1 METQREHWTS
11 SFGFI
16 MAAAGSAIGLGT
28 LWQFPYMVA
37 SNGGS
42 TFVIAYLI
50 CIFFLGIPVFI
61 AELILGRASQ
71 RGAVGTFHTLSPEK
85 PFWNMT
91 GWLGIFASL
100 IVLSYYCIVSG
111 WGLNYFLMSIN
122 QYFLSLPDAQI
133 APLFDVLYKSGSMNL
148 FWQFIFM
155 LITVLVV
162 FQGVRKG
169 IEHWAKIL
177 TTLLLILLLF
187 LLVFS
192 LFQGGTLKALRFLF
206 VPDWSLLKPATILSA
221 LGLSFFTLSL
231 GEGIMITYGSYMK
244 KSSDVPK
251 TAIIVSL
258 GTVLVS
264 LFSVMMVFSIVFAF
278 DLQVEQGIGLIFKTL
293 PVLFTKLPAKF
304 LISSIFFLLLVF
316 TALTSSVGLL
326 ETLVAN
332 WMDLSNWSRKKA
344 VIVFAILAYVVG
356 IPSAL
361 SGTEGLFKNW
371 SILYGKTFFE
381 TMVDMISTWIIPI
394 AGLLVVL
401 FTGWKLE
408 KTNAKK
414 QFELGSKLNLFS
426 IWYFFIKWVAPVA
439 IVLVILQSTGML
451 GE

>member
-1 METQREHWTS
+1 
-11 SFGFI
+11 
-16 MAAAGSAIGLGT
+16 
-28 LWQFPYMVA
+28 
-37 SNGGS
+37 
-42 TFVIAYLI
+42 
-50 CIFFLGIPVFI
+50 
-61 AELILGRASQ
+61 
-71 RGAVGTFHTLSPEK
+71 
-85 PFWNMT
+85 
-91 GWLGIFASL
+91 
-100 IVLSYYCIVSG
+100 
-111 WGLNYFLMSIN
+111 
-122 QYFLSLPDAQI
+122 
-133 APLFDVLYKSGSMNL
+133 
-148 FWQFIFM
+148 
-155 LITVLVV
+155 
-162 FQGVRKG
+162 
-169 IEHWAKIL
+169 
-177 TTLLLILLLF
+177 
-187 LLVFS
+187 
-192 LFQGGTLKALRFLF
+192 
-206 VPDWSLLKPATILSA
+206 
-221 LGLSFFTLSL
+221 
-231 GEGIMITYGSYMK
+231 MITYGSYMK

-293 PVLFTKLPAKF
+293 PVLFTKLPAKL

-332 WMDLSNWSRKKA
+332 WMDLSNWPRKKA
-344 VIVFAILAYVVG
+344 VIVFALLAYVIG

-451 GE
+451 GG